1 MLLLSLTNA
10 TRLYNPFLELEGEFS
25 TTIWAFDGHMI
36 DWANMWIVKYLAR
49 DFVHHLLDA
58 AKKEIIARL
67 HSFDRNGV
75 NIDLMKPKYLIRH
88 ILSIVGR
95 DFKVILQTA
104 PFVFFGLMTPE
115 QKSIWSALCKL
126 TPFTFQTKISD
137 MAAYQVQLRL
147 HVDHFLAHLIKASA
161 QWVNKPKIHML
172 RHLGDSILRFGP
184 AVIFSTKKFESFNG
198 VVRQSSIHSNKQ
210 APGRDI
216 AVAFDSHA
224 CLRFVISGG
233 RNNDPILKTWTT
245 ASRQVTQVF
254 HNNRNIQR
262 ALGYNEETAKPRS
275 PHEYPKFLRNDGCW
289 LVGQVNSLWEVVG
302 SRRASCYMELTGF
315 DFTGADGHYEMCGL
329 KRTVYTAVVN
339 AKDLAGSINV
349 QHNRQLGNC
358 LILKTKST
366 FMERQETSEKTDEVV
381 HSDHNHYIINA
392 ASLRNAELHRLLSN
406 MMIDPIT
413 GDQ

>member
-10 TRLYNPFLELEGEFS
+10 TRLYNPFLELEG
-25 TTIWAFDGHMI
+25 FDGVLDTPVEVLHVVLLG
-36 DWANMWIVKYLAR
+36 IVKYLAR

-184 AVIFSTKKFESFNG
+184 AVIFSTRSLSPSTE
-198 VVRQSSIHSNKQ
+198 
-210 APGRDI
+210 
-216 AVAFDSHA
+216 
-224 CLRFVISGG
+224 L
-233 RNNDPILKTWTT
+233 
-245 ASRQVTQVF
+245 
-254 HNNRNIQR
+254 
-262 ALGYNEETAKPRS
+262 S

-302 SRRASCYMELTGF
+302 SRRASCYVELTGF

-349 QHNRQLGNC
+349 QHNCQLGNC
-358 LILKTKST
+358 PILKTKST
-366 FMERQETSEKTDEVV
+366 FMERQETSEKTDDVV
-381 HSDHNHYIINA
+381 HSDHDRYIINA
-392 ASLRNAELHRLLSN
+392 ASLRNASCT
-406 MMIDPIT
+406 DCYPI
-413 GDQ
+413 